1 MIDGKKVKA
10 YCALKGISQK
20 QLAESIGLNPN
31 TLTAIIRRGNTLSVN
46 LENMANALGCKMDDL
61 VTKTQTT

>member
-10 YCALKGISQK
+10 FCALKGISQK
-20 QLAESIGLNPN
+20 ELAHAIGLNPN

-46 LENMANALGCKMDDL
+46 LENMAAELGCKMDDL
-61 VTKTQTT
+61 VTKTETV